1 MKLLL
6 LFFLGMSLLHLIS
19 IGIKFGYSFKTME
32 QFQLNIVERI
42 ALYASLAYIFAF
54 IFV

>member
-6 LFFLGMSLLHLIS
+6 LFFLGMSLLHLLA

-32 QFQLNIVERI
+32 PFQLSIFERI
-42 ALYASLAYIFAF
+42 GLYASLAYIFAF